1 MQKFDDFLDKYLNEQ
16 NETFR
21 SEYKKAKE
29 DLEDLL
35 EKIVWVWPK
44 DKLKR
49 IHYHN
54 NVKEKTLKL
63 ASLINVLMNDTQLV
77 NVV

>member
-16 NETFR
+16 DETFR

-35 EKIVWVWPK
+35 EKQSEFDQKTNSKEYITATTSK
-44 DKLKR
+44 KR
-49 IHYHN
+49 R
-54 NVKEKTLKL
+54 
-63 ASLINVLMNDTQLV
+63 
-77 NVV
+77 

>member
-35 EKIVWVWPK
+35 ENSLSLAKRQTQKHTLSQQRQRK
-44 DKLKR
+44 DVKTR
-49 IHYHN
+49 ITH
-54 NVKEKTLKL
+54 
-63 ASLINVLMNDTQLV
+63 
-77 NVV
+77 